1 MTIYR
6 MTANVKRNRFMER
19 PLYFTQEM
27 LVIADSYDQAVRYVH
42 DRLDNANDEVK
53 VMGDSEDVLAL
64 FDVRNGEEKII
75 V

>member
-6 MTANVKRNRFMER
+6 MTANVKRDRFMER
-19 PLYFTQEM
+19 PLYFKQEM
-27 LVIADSYDQAVRYVH
+27 LVIADSYDQAVKYVQE
-42 DRLDNANDEVK
+42 RFEGANDQVK
-53 VMGDSEDVLAL
+53 VTGDSEDILAL